1 MLFSNSQG
9 LSSKSYYNKVIGEND
24 GGIYLLRFKNS
35 NLDKHVSIERYTHAL
50 GYLGNEVYYLQKN
63 ERLLK
68 CFTVQG
74 GLNLISLQKK
84 RRSQYLLFAQ
94 LGMDMNTEKSRTE
107 FFSSDHIE
115 NNDEALTIDYSPD
128 RGRTGIWVAEHG
140 NNDKQRFSYLM
151 LNAEGQAEYTVSREF
166 PFSTRNAEIVESSC
180 SPSGKSVAILHV
192 ENTEESERSPAG
204 NTYYL
209 ISADASGIS
218 EAQQLNTNFFITDI
232 SLVYNEEKH
241 KFDIAAF
248 YDFKSGKSNQGL
260 FHCSMRDGTDTVSEP
275 VFSKFN
281 DELIGKVIGAKAL
294 EKGEEMEN
302 FKFRRLVPRSDGG
315 LLMISEKFF
324 ISQQFETFYFN
335 GIPQTSSK
343 NIYNYDDLLILSMD
357 SSGQLEWGHAEYKKQ
372 NAFSQGAYYLSVGVY
387 AFEDHVYLI
396 YNDNLSQNNRV
407 LMLTLSRDG
416 VLKQNIILKSEE
428 EPTFVVPFEGRQVGY
443 NAFVLPV
450 LHDNELSLMKI
461 TE

>member
-1 MLFSNSQG
+1 MNS
-9 LSSKSYYNKVIGEND
+9 
-24 GGIYLLRFKNS
+24 
-35 NLDKHVSIERYTHAL
+35 
-50 GYLGNEVYYLQKN
+50 
-63 ERLLK
+63 
-68 CFTVQG
+68 
-74 GLNLISLQKK
+74 
-84 RRSQYLLFAQ
+84 
-94 LGMDMNTEKSRTE
+94 
-107 FFSSDHIE
+107 
-115 NNDEALTIDYSPD
+115 
-128 RGRTGIWVAEHG
+128 
-140 NNDKQRFSYLM
+140 
-151 LNAEGQAEYTVSREF
+151 
-166 PFSTRNAEIVESSC
+166 
-180 SPSGKSVAILHV
+180 
-192 ENTEESERSPAG
+192 
-204 NTYYL
+204 
-209 ISADASGIS
+209 
-218 EAQQLNTNFFITDI
+218 NFFITDI

-241 KFDIAAF
+241 KFDIGAF

-260 FHCSMRDGTDTVSEP
+260 FHCSMEDGSDTVSHP

-315 LLMISEKFF
+315 MLLIAEKFF

-357 SSGQLEWGHAEYKKQ
+357 SIGQLEWGHAEYKKQ

-450 LHDNELSLMKI
+450 APVLLNPPFASILHTSGAPILNIIGAVLLVPMLIPLAVLDCILAVPAIALPDVVNEALYRLKSNPIPPLV
-461 TE
+461 